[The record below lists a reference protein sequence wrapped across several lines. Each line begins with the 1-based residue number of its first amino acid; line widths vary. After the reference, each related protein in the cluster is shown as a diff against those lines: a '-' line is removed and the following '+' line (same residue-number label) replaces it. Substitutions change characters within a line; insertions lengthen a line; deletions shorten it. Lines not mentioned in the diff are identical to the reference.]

1 MLHCVAVLFMD
12 FAVFCAQIR
21 DEQAGW
27 FMPVVTKNVYMEQLH
42 DRNEVLYFNVL
53 ADHLAERLPIVRIGF
68 PRNW

>member
-1 MLHCVAVLFMD
+1 
-12 FAVFCAQIR
+12 
-21 DEQAGW
+21 
-27 FMPVVTKNVYMEQLH
+27 MPVVTKNVYMEQLH